1 MGRIVERCPNLET
14 TMATRPFDTPRVVER
29 LEGAGVPAEQARMHA
44 SVFADVLQQTISA
57 EGECMAERFASKQ
70 ETGAEF
76 SQIEVSLEK
85 LDAKID
91 TTAAELKSELVRWM
105 VSVVVSVGVL
115 QTALIAGLLLKIVH

>member
-1 MGRIVERCPNLET
+1 
-14 TMATRPFDTPRVVER
+14 MATRPFDTPRVVER

-57 EGECMAERFASKQ
+57 EGECMAERFANKQ
-70 ETGAEF
+70 ETGVEF
-76 SQIEVSLEK
+76 SQIKVSLEK